1 MAYHLCNLRKSDV
14 YSFEM
19 VLLELVSGRK
29 NCSLQSQSHSI
40 EDSRSSGGH
49 FSSSSGSGLVY
60 YPLFALE
67 MHEQGKYLELADP
80 RLEGRVTREE
90 VEKLVRV
97 ALCCVYEEPAHRPN
111 MISIVGMLEGGIP
124 LGQPRTESLNF
135 LRFYGRRF
143 TEASTVMDPNGS
155 LSYLQANSLQTGF
168 SYISSQQISGPR

>member
-1 MAYHLCNLRKSDV
+1 
-14 YSFEM
+14 
-19 VLLELVSGRK
+19 
-29 NCSLQSQSHSI
+29 
-40 EDSRSSGGH
+40 
-49 FSSSSGSGLVY
+49 
-60 YPLFALE
+60 